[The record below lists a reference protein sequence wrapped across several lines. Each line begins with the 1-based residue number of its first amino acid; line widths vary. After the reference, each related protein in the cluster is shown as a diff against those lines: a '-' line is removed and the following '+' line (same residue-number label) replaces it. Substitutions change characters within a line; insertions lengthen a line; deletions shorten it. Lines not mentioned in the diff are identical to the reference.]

1 MHYNW
6 TINRAP
12 GGKNQSLQIK
22 QEQRANTAAE
32 TLAICAKLCHRGDG
46 RNPIETTYVQ
56 RSDILVSTSGALRLL
71 LRGYR
76 KSAVTSRS
84 FSCG

>member
-22 QEQRANTAAE
+22 QDERANTAAE
-32 TLAICAKLCHRGDG
+32 TLAICAKLCQRGVG

-56 RSDILVSTSGALRLL
+56 RIDILVRIPEPKRRRPDA
-71 LRGYR
+71 
-76 KSAVTSRS
+76 A
-84 FSCG
+84 